1 MTYHM
6 QPNIGVTMHSSRRL
20 LLLALGCMLL
30 PPAALAQ
37 TAQPAPTVR
46 LRATIE
52 SVSASDITLVTRGG
66 DKVALKLA
74 PSVSLAWVVPTPLDT
89 IQPNSFIGVTAVPGD
104 NGTLKALEVH
114 VFPEAMRGSGEGH
127 RPWDLA
133 PGSTMT
139 NGTVGNVIVSEGRLL
154 TVGYKGGEQKI
165 FVPEKAPVV
174 TYLPADTA
182 ALTKGAHVIAFAI
195 ENPDGSRTAVRISV
209 GKDGLI
215 PPM

>member
-1 MTYHM
+1 
-6 QPNIGVTMHSSRRL
+6 MHPSRRFL
-20 LLLALGCMLL
+20 LLGLGCMAFM
-30 PPAALAQ
+30 PAALAH
-37 TAQPAPTVR
+37 TVPTVL

-52 SVSASDITLVTRGG
+52 AVSASDITVVTRGG

-74 PSVSLAWVVPTPLDT
+74 DSVSVAWVVPTPLDT
-89 IQPNSFIGVTAVPGD
+89 IKPSSFIGVTAVPGD

-133 PGSTMT
+133 PDSTMT
-139 NGTVGNVIVSEGRLL
+139 NGTVGSVIVSDGRLL

-165 FVPEKAPVV
+165 FVPEKASVV
-174 TYLPADTA
+174 TYQPADTG
-182 ALTKGAHVIAFAI
+182 ALTKGAHIIAFAND
-195 ENPDGSRTAVRISV
+195 NPDGTRTAVRISV

>member
-1 MTYHM
+1 
-6 QPNIGVTMHSSRRL
+6 MHSSRRL
-20 LLLALGCMLL
+20 LLLALGCTILA
-30 PPAALAQ
+30 PAALAQ
-37 TAQPAPTVR
+37 TPQPAPSVR

-66 DKVALKLA
+66 DKVTLKLA
-74 PSVSLAWVVPTPLDT
+74 PSVSVAWVVPTPLDT
-89 IQPNSFIGVTAVPGD
+89 IKPSSFIGVTAVPGD
-104 NGTLKALEVH
+104 NGALKALEVH

-139 NGTVGNVIVSEGRLL
+139 NGTVGNVIVSDGRLL

-174 TYLPADTA
+174 TYEPADTR
-182 ALTKGAHVIAFAI
+182 ALTKGTHIIAFA
-195 ENPDGSRTAVRISV
+195 N
-209 GKDGLI
+209 
-215 PPM
+215 

>member
-1 MTYHM
+1 M
-6 QPNIGVTMHSSRRL
+6 PLSRR
-20 LLLALGCMLL
+20 ALL
-30 PPAALAQ
+30 PCLVCIAVAPATVVPAAVAQ
-37 TAQPAPTVR
+37 TAPPAR

-52 SVSASDITLVTRGG
+52 AVSGSAITVVTRGG
-66 DKVALKLA
+66 ETVTLKLA
-74 PSVSLAWVVPTPLDT
+74 DTVSVAWVVPTPLDA
-89 IQPNSFIGVTAVPGD
+89 IQPNAFIGVTAVPGD
-104 NGTLKALEVH
+104 NGALKALEVH
-114 VFPEAMRGSGEGH
+114 VFPEAMRGTGEGH

-139 NGTVGNVIVSEGRLL
+139 NGTVGTVIVSDGRLL

-174 TYLPADTA
+174 TYQPADRS
-182 ALTKGAHVIAFAI
+182 ALTKGAHIIAFAN
-195 ENPDGSRTAVRISV
+195 ENPDGTRTAVRISV